1 MPTNLQAL
9 AQVDPGE
16 ARKRLRSA
24 LDVAG
29 TVDLAARMLGV
40 SRRTLYRV
48 AEKLGV
54 PVGLGKANEVTTLRT
69 SVRGQVSADP
79 DKCPPSAL

>member
-29 TVDLAARMLGV
+29 NVDLAARMLGV

-48 AEKLGV
+48 AGKLGV
-54 PVGLGKANEVTTLRT
+54 QVGLDKANEVATVRT
-69 SVRGQVSADP
+69 SVRGQVSGDP
-79 DKCPPSAL
+79 DKCPPSTL